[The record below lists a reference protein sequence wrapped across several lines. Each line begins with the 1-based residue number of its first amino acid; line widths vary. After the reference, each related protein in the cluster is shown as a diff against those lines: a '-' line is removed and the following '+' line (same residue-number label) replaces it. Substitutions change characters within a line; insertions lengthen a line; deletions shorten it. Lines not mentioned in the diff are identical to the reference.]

1 MFRHRTARKARRR
14 TRATTSWG
22 ALLECLGA
30 RRGSQSPTHPRQT
43 SRKRLAARRG
53 GTWPTGVQYFRGK
66 TVRGIPTSG
75 GRARHSK
82 IRIALPF
89 PLARQGTR
97 DGPVANLR
105 VGTGGVA
112 LPFPLARHTP
122 PHSSLLLPPS
132 PKISRH
138 CARLPDIASASF
150 LQVCRC
156 GFFALDV
163 FALSI

>member
-89 PLARQGTR
+89 PLARQGTG
-97 DGPVANLR
+97 DGPVHASRAQVHPQSPFHSGIGANSG

-112 LPFPLARHTP
+112 LSFPLARG
-122 PHSSLLLPPS
+122 SLVQQF
-132 PKISRH
+132 H
-138 CARLPDIASASF
+138 CHRWTRDNET
-150 LQVCRC
+150 
-156 GFFALDV
+156 
-163 FALSI
+163 LSISL